1 MRRRAV
7 VRALAAAVP
16 SGLAGC
22 SGNLPRATGPRT
34 PPEPSSPPSSAADE
48 PTVSDID
55 VEPTDD
61 GRLRVVAT
69 VRNPRSTPITPTVV
83 VRVTVDDAERV
94 RRTDLEVPA
103 NDEASARIDVD
114 VTFDAFSSDGG
125 VTASLE

>member
-7 VRALAAAVP
+7 VRALVAAL

-22 SGNLPRATGPRT
+22 SGDLPRATGPRT

-69 VRNPRSTPITPTVV
+69 VRNPRSAPITPTVV

-103 NDEASARIDVD
+103 NDVASARIDFD